1 MRRGIS
7 LRTAGVPAE
16 RPRGFGAQPRLD
28 KMPSHFF
35 AMLLFAGFVS
45 LIFAVLTKDKP
56 ADQAK
61 LGGMLFAG
69 FVATAV
75 VFGWIFFPFP
85 L

>member
-1 MRRGIS
+1 M
-7 LRTAGVPAE
+7 T
-16 RPRGFGAQPRLD
+16 
-28 KMPSHFF
+28 SHFF

-45 LIFAVLTKDKP
+45 LTFAVLMKDEP
-56 ADQAK
+56 ADQGR